1 MRLSFKIIKNQ
12 RGYVMNKVKFSLA
25 VSLVAA
31 VFAVAT
37 FTACGEKQA
46 TPCAEHSWDEGRV
59 TAATCGEHGLITYTC
74 TVCGEIKTDI
84 YGAATGEH
92 TYEGNVCTVCGY
104 VDMTG
109 LSEEEAFSSYGYY
122 HIDDDGSHTVN
133 TGDKIYFGSYP
144 QTKVTQ
150 SELLEELNSAEA
162 VWHSYGY
169 YADGAV
175 NDNLMSYADVTLNGT
190 KYRGVKI
197 EEYRSSRTDGS
208 PEKNYISSNG
218 YEQGFTY
225 WFGYSAIEWR
235 VLNYENGEVMLNA
248 VKCIDSQAMINSV
261 VKDGMVYYA
270 DAAMTAYSNNWEKS
284 DIRAWLNGEF
294 LTVAFTAEE
303 QAKIVMQTLDNVNTG
318 YSATSKYT
326 AGQNDTQDKVYLLS
340 YEDIL
345 NADYGYPVDK
355 VTGSGHESILDL
367 TVCKTGTD
375 YADCQGLRTSAQS
388 QNANGEACSWWML
401 RSAGGTSF
409 SVCGVNK
416 YGLLSKSNT
425 TTFTDED
432 AVVVG
437 TNSGI
442 SPAVNLKIGK

>member
-1 MRLSFKIIKNQ
+1 M
-12 RGYVMNKVKFSLA
+12 A

-37 FTACGEKQA
+37 FAACGDKQE
-46 TPCAEHSWDEGRV
+46 TPCVEHSWDEGTV
-59 TAATCGEHGLITYTC
+59 TAATCGEHGYITYTC
-74 TVCGEIKTDI
+74 TVCGQTKTEI

-92 TYEGNVCTVCGY
+92 TFEENVCTVCGY

-109 LSEEEAFSSYGYY
+109 LSEAEAVSAYGYY
-122 HIDDDGSHTVN
+122 HVDADGSRTVT

-144 QTKVTQ
+144 QTRVTQ
-150 SELLEELNSAEA
+150 SELLSELASAEA
-162 VWHSYGY
+162 EWHSYGY
-169 YADGAV
+169 YENGVV
-175 NDNLMSYADVTLNGT
+175 NDNLMSYADVTLNGV

-197 EEYRSSRTDGS
+197 EEYRPSRTDGGA
-208 PEKNYISSNG
+208 EKNYISSNG
-218 YEQGFTY
+218 YEKDVTY
-225 WFGYSAIEWR
+225 WFEYSAVEWR
-235 VLNYENGEVMLNA
+235 VLDYSNGEVLLNT
-248 VKCIDSQAMINSV
+248 VKCIDSQAMINTV
-261 VKDGMVYYA
+261 FKDGMTYYA
-270 DAAMTAYSNNWEKS
+270 DDEKINYSNNWETS

-294 LTVAFTAEE
+294 LTGAFTAAE
-303 QAKIVMQTLDNVNTG
+303 QAKIVAKTLDNVNTG

-326 AGQNDTQDKVYLLS
+326 AEQNATQDKIYLLS
-340 YEDIL
+340 YADIL

-355 VTGSGHESILDL
+355 VTGAGHESILDL

-388 QNANGEACSWWML
+388 QNADGEACSWWML
-401 RSAGGTSF
+401 RSAGGASF